1 MLSPP
6 FAMDLSR
13 WFVYVYT
20 RRRYHR
26 AMLETADMFH
36 NLAATSGAAALA
48 MISPRMDLSMVFCG
62 GVQPIIRLDIG
73 RYSLPWRHEPLT

>member
-13 WFVYVYT
+13 WFVHVYT

-26 AMLETADMFH
+26 AMLETADIFH
-36 NLAATSGAAALA
+36 NLADTSGMHSLV
-48 MISPRMDLSMVFCG
+48 LSTLVCLNG
-62 GVQPIIRLDIG
+62 LKI
-73 RYSLPWRHEPLT
+73 